1 MRKSGWILV
10 LLLIIGFLVGNLLGT
25 YFGNSFFSYGAN
37 FGLENPVELNL
48 GFINLVFGIKF
59 NVTIAGV
66 IGLLVA
72 FLVYKFTVK

>member
-1 MRKSGWILV
+1 MRKSNWILV

-25 YFGNSFFSYGAN
+25 YFGNSFFSYGAV
-37 FGLENPVELNL
+37 FGLTSPLELNL
-48 GFINLVFGIKF
+48 GFIELTFGINF